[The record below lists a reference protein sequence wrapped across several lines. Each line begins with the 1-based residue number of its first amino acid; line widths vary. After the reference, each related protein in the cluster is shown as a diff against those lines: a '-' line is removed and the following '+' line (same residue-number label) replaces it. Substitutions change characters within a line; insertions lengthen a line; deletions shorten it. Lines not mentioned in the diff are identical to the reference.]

1 MPPAYDVLHTC
12 RLALGT
18 LGLGPKYHLGFVK
31 PDGRMMQEVARLL
44 SAGKLKAVIAKTFPL
59 EEAAYVTCLLWP
71 SVSAVSLHAC
81 ISNSNLPGA
90 DTVVALC
97 YSTLQRLPA
106 CGMAVVWLVACTLP
120 CSCCILPIYIC
131 CLQSVVCTAGLH
143 MNTWRQAIP
152 VEK

>member
-97 YSTLQRLPA
+97 YSTLQML
-106 CGMAVVWLVACTLP
+106 VVWQLFGWLHAHCHVAAAFCLYTSAAYSLLCVLQGCT
-120 CSCCILPIYIC
+120 
-131 CLQSVVCTAGLH
+131 
-143 MNTWRQAIP
+143 
-152 VEK
+152 